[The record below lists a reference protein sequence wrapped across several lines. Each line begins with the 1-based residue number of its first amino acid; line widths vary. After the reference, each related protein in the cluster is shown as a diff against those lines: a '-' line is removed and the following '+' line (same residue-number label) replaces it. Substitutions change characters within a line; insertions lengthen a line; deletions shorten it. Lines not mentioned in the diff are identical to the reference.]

1 MSKTPADKTI
11 EEQTFEA
18 LEDALK
24 MDLSD
29 DSLGELDD
37 ISLDELEDKVSSAA
51 RELKNAGA
59 APRAAAQAHRS
70 HARGPDGAC
79 Q

>member
-29 DSLGELDD
+29 DVLGGSTML
-37 ISLDELEDKVSSAA
+37 
-51 RELKNAGA
+51 
-59 APRAAAQAHRS
+59 RS
-70 HARGPDGAC
+70 MNWKTRFPVPPAS
-79 Q
+79 